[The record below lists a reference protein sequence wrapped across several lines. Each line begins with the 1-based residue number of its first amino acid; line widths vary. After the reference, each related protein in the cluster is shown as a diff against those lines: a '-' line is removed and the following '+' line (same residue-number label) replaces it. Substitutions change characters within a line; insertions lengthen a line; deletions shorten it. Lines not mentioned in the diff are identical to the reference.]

1 MNGDR
6 ETTTS
11 SKRKEAPLLGATGLS
26 GSIVA
31 FRADGGLYRGDLL
44 ADIFGYREL
53 RGRCVRG
60 EELTEV
66 ERVCLTELERK
77 LTRADPDDP
86 ESDDRRGR
94 RKFYRFRCDLP
105 GLLIPHGTE
114 TATQARVMNI
124 GAGGVRIVCDAAM
137 EIGDPCKLVL
147 EREEKGGTRKLA
159 LPSRVVWLEERI
171 MGLSFAGAP
180 SYEENAGA

>member
-6 ETTTS
+6 EATTS
-11 SKRKEAPLLGATGLS
+11 SKRKETPLVGSIDLTG
-26 GSIVA
+26 GIVA

-60 EELTEV
+60 DEMTEV
-66 ERVCLTELERK
+66 ELVCMTELERK

-86 ESDDRRGR
+86 ESDDRPGR

-114 TATQARVMNI
+114 PAAQARVMNI
-124 GAGGVRIVCDAAM
+124 GAGGVRIVCDASM
-137 EIGDPCKLVL
+137 LVGDPCKLVL
-147 EREEKGGTRKLA
+147 EREEKGGTRMLA
-159 LPSRVVWLEERI
+159 LPSRVTWLDGKLI
-171 MGLSFAGAP
+171 GLSFAGAP
-180 SYEENAGA
+180 GYEEDAEA